1 MCWIC
6 SKVISCFN
14 VFFFFFFLNNWTNKR
29 SSYIFFILDELISF
43 FRTSIPLWGFLLKY
57 SDCSLQKL
65 RISFDLESLSDA
77 NTANHAFPSSS
88 SDEEKSGLHTP
99 SSLKRIPTLTT
110 QTLVGPELDAV
121 FNDDDI
127 SSFYTS
133 QFHGAEDDQLERV
146 PMVSKGPKCWSKSTI
161 TPP

>member
-1 MCWIC
+1 M
-6 SKVISCFN
+6 
-14 VFFFFFFLNNWTNKR
+14 L
-29 SSYIFFILDELISF
+29 
-43 FRTSIPLWGFLLKY
+43 
-57 SDCSLQKL
+57 KL
-65 RISFDLESLSDA
+65 RIPFDLESLSDA

-133 QFHGAEDDQLERV
+133 EFHEDDQLERV
-146 PMVSKGPKCWSKSTI
+146 PMVSKGPKCLVEVCSNGTLSQCMLRI
-161 TPP
+161 GIASDIPHVL

>member
-1 MCWIC
+1 M
-6 SKVISCFN
+6 
-14 VFFFFFFLNNWTNKR
+14 
-29 SSYIFFILDELISF
+29 
-43 FRTSIPLWGFLLKY
+43 GKY
-57 SDCSLQKL
+57 SDCSFLKL

-133 QFHGAEDDQLERV
+133 EFHGAEDDQLERV
-146 PMVSKGPKCWSKSTI
+146 PMVSKGPKCMVKVCNNGALNI
-161 TPP
+161 VFRYLQLVFE

>member
-1 MCWIC
+1 M
-6 SKVISCFN
+6 
-14 VFFFFFFLNNWTNKR
+14 L
-29 SSYIFFILDELISF
+29 
-43 FRTSIPLWGFLLKY
+43 
-57 SDCSLQKL
+57 KL
-65 RISFDLESLSDA
+65 RIPFDLESLSDA

-133 QFHGAEDDQLERV
+133 EFHGAEDDQLERV
-146 PMVSKGPKCWSKSTI
+146 PMVSKGPKCLVEVCSNGTLSQCMLRI
-161 TPP
+161 GIASDIPHVL